1 MGQLRVAGVPEH
13 FNLPWYL
20 LAESSALNFVDV
32 DIDWRDVPEGTGAMI
47 DMLDSGE
54 ADLAMLLTEGAVKGI
69 AGGARYRIVSHY
81 TTSPIVWGIHVA
93 ADSEFRTVDQLRG
106 ARYAISRAGSGSQLM
121 AMIHAREQG
130 WPAEE
135 LEFRTVGT
143 IDGARRALARGE
155 ADVFLWE
162 RFMTAP
168 LVDSGEFRR
177 IGTYPTPWS
186 CFVACANQSALALR
200 GETIAQAMRGALIS
214 AAELVADPAAAA
226 MIARRFGLRRRE
238 AEKWLM
244 QTSWA
249 EEPGIDDAMIAR
261 VAETLMDAGVVD
273 DIDGVRFT
281 SPL

>member
-20 LAESSALNFVDV
+20 LAESSALKFVDLDV
-32 DIDWRDVPEGTGAMI
+32 DWRDVPEGTGAMI
-47 DMLDSGE
+47 EMLDAGE

-69 AGGARYRIVSHY
+69 AEGARYRIVSHY

-93 ADSEFRTVDQLRG
+93 AASEFHTIEQLRG
-106 ARYAISRAGSGSQLM
+106 ARYAISRPGSGSQLM
-121 AMIHAREQG
+121 AMIHARDQG
-130 WPAEE
+130 WPVDA
-135 LEFRTVGT
+135 LKFRTVGT
-143 IDGARRALARGE
+143 IEGARRALARGE

-162 RFMTAP
+162 KFMTAP
-168 LVDSGEFRR
+168 LVERGEFRR
-177 IGTYPTPWS
+177 LGTYPTPWS
-186 CFVACANQSALALR
+186 CFVACASQASLAMR
-200 GETIAQAMRGALIS
+200 GEDIAQAMRGALIS

-249 EEPGIDDAMIAR
+249 EEPGIDEAVIAR
-261 VAETLMDAGVVD
+261 VAETLADAGIID
-273 DIDGVRFT
+273 DIDGVQFT
-281 SPL
+281 APV